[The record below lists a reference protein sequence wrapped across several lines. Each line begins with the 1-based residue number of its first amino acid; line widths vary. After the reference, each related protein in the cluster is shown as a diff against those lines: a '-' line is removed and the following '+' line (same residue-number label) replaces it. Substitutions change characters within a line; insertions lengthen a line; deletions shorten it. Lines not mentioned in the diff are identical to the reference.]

1 MHSLA
6 TATSRLYYP
15 LEPRPGG
22 SELRARCGDADEMGR
37 IYRNVAV
44 SVLESHSRPSV
55 TPWPVAAEQV
65 CTWCGLPAAF
75 WSGFGFGFGF
85 GFG

>member
-1 MHSLA
+1 
-6 TATSRLYYP
+6 
-15 LEPRPGG
+15 
-22 SELRARCGDADEMGR
+22 MGR

-55 TPWPVAAEQV
+55 TPWPVAAEQA

-75 WSGFGFGFGF
+75 WSGFGFGLGLGF
-85 GFG
+85 G